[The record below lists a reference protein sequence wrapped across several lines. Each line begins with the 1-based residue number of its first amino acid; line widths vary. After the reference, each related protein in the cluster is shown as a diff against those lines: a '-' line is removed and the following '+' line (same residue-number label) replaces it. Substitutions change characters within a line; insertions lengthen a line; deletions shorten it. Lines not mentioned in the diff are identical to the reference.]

1 MPQVI
6 EHSLQSPHPSKNG
19 RLLQRCHHNDA
30 SYQITLE
37 YVFTNHVH
45 ITLYTSWIVD
55 IMDCSLVSI
64 NILIEHTL
72 NNLKEVHKEIT

>member
-1 MPQVI
+1 MSVLFLHSPVHSLVLDLVPLPQVI

-37 YVFTNHVH
+37 YVF
-45 ITLYTSWIVD
+45 
-55 IMDCSLVSI
+55 
-64 NILIEHTL
+64 L
-72 NNLKEVHKEIT
+72 NNLKEVYKEIT